1 MALPADR
8 VDSVAVLARLGLDQQ
23 ERQRLAVELE
33 AILDHVGALQAMDTS
48 AIPETAQVG
57 TLVNIWRED
66 EPAASLSA
74 AMALQNAPARD
85 GEYFTV
91 GSIQE

>member
-8 VDSVAVLARLGLDQQ
+8 VDSVAVLARLGLRHE
-23 ERQRLAVELE
+23 ERLRLGVELE
-33 AILDHVGALQAMDTS
+33 AILDHVGALQAIDTS
-48 AIPETAQVG
+48 AVPETAQVG
-57 TLVNIWRED
+57 TQVNVWRED

-74 AMALQNAPARD
+74 AVALQNAPVRD